1 MLHYCRGTTL
11 APFCNRL
18 IDFQSPARLGCTT
31 DREIVSVCNLLDYGG
46 TPIPTEYQACIY
58 KKYKSSILTWAKIC
72 TKHFVCDSTVQKTTS
87 LM

>member
-1 MLHYCRGTTL
+1 MLHYCSGTTL

-46 TPIPTEYQACIY
+46 TPIPTEYQACTY
-58 KKYKSSILTWAKIC
+58 KKYSSSILTWAKIC
-72 TKHFVCDSTVQKTTS
+72 TV
-87 LM
+87 